1 MESFAMRKF
10 ALTSFISLAAATP
23 VMAHGLQIQITYDQA
38 AQKIVTRQVI
48 ATSASLTSVGYQTA
62 LQAQISPETRVYVMP
77 LASANVTAGAG
88 WYSRPS
94 PLETASGAP
103 TFPSGPGV
111 TWQYDTT
118 ATVPG
123 TFVGTP
129 TPIAGT
135 GWALNGVDSGPQ
147 LVNLTGTRF
156 GFRFEDSLKVWNG
169 LTLIDPGDEQLQA
182 FAGDATGAFTGST
195 PNAITTDAG
204 AGPSFV
210 PASPIGTTWSNGP
223 HNSTSYRVLGNGVD
237 SSTVEPDDGIY
248 VARFSITSTALIP
261 GTSTPIGSSEPAF
274 FVLYK
279 GASRDDALAVAGTLG
294 FSPSQIQAAAVPE
307 PSAVA
312 ALLASAGA
320 VLARRRRN

>member
-1 MESFAMRKF
+1 MYKN
-10 ALTSFISLAAATP
+10 ALASVVVLAAASP
-23 VMAHGLQIQITYDQA
+23 VLAHGLQFQITYDQA
-38 AQKIVTRQVI
+38 AQKIVTRQLI
-48 ATSASLTSVGYQTA
+48 AGSASLTSVGYPTA
-62 LQAQISPETRVYVMP
+62 TQAQISPETRVYVMP
-77 LASANVTAGAG
+77 LALTNVTAGTG

-94 PLETASGAP
+94 PLESSPGVP

-111 TWQYDTT
+111 AWQYDTT

-156 GFRFEDSLKVWNG
+156 GFKFEDSLKVWNG
-169 LTLIDPGDEQLQA
+169 SALIDPGDEQLQA

-195 PNAITTDAG
+195 PNAITTDVG

-210 PASPIGTTWSNGP
+210 PVNPIGTTWSNGP
-223 HNSTSYRVLGNGVD
+223 HNSTSYRILGNGVD
-237 SSTVEPDDGIY
+237 SSSVEPDDGIY
-248 VARFSITSTALIP
+248 VAKFSITSTALIP
-261 GTSTPIGSSEPAF
+261 GTSTPIGGSEPAY
-274 FVLYK
+274 FVMYK
-279 GASRDDALAVAGTLG
+279 GSTLEEALAVANTLG
-294 FSPSQIQAAAVPE
+294 VSPSQIQAAAVPE

-312 ALLASAGA
+312 AFVATAA
-320 VLARRRRN
+320 AMLARRRRN